1 MSSVAINIPAGYSWV
16 LVSIFSIIP
25 VLHFQSSVVVR
36 ARRAAGIRYPQLYAE
51 KAQQEVSKDAM
62 KFNCAQRAHQNTLE
76 NVPLIVLSTLIS
88 AIHHPTYAAVGCGIW
103 SFGRILYTLGYSTGE
118 PNGVCFYLNSA
129 VASGSKHCVLAQR
142 LVGSFTSLGVQALL
156 GLLAGKVVFDVVQ
169 AGV

>member
-1 MSSVAINIPAGYSWV
+1 MSSVLATNIPAGYSWV
-16 LVSIFSIIP
+16 LASIFSIIP
-25 VLHFQSSVVVR
+25 VLHFQSTVVVR
-36 ARRAAGIRYPQLYAE
+36 ARRRAGIRYPQLYAE
-51 KAQQEVSKDAM
+51 KAQQEASKDAM

-118 PNGVCFYLNSA
+118 P
-129 VASGSKHCVLAQR
+129 SGR
-142 LVGSFTSLGVQALL
+142 LVGSFASLGVQALL
-156 GLLAGKVVFDVVQ
+156 GVLSGKVVFDVVR